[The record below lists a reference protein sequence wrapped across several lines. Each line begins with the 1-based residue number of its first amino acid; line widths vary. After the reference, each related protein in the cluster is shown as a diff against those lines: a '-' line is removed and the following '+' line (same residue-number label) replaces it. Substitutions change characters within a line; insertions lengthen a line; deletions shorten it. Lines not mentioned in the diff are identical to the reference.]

1 MTIVNMGSAVA
12 HWLGFQE
19 KIGRSF
25 MMNEDALKYPLSD
38 YLVNEGN
45 IDIKGIELE
54 RAHPNF
60 SSRQVDLT
68 VIDTVTLQLNNL
80 FELKLAT
87 SNTRKQSEKQRVFND
102 IIRLHLARQLTSDK
116 CYFLISGKTAHF
128 QRDFQNLLIN
138 TNRFY
143 EKWFSF
149 TKGQTKIFQVA
160 SETDTTYLTIYQK
173 FLADYQNNYQGT
185 TTTLQLPQTITTK
198 CEYITAYRKQ
208 FVPYMTGIWSIT

>member
-1 MTIVNMGSAVA
+1 MGSAIA

-45 IDIKGIELE
+45 INIKSIELE

-68 VIDTVTLQLNNL
+68 IIDTVTQQLNNL

-87 SNTRKQSEKQRVFND
+87 SYTRNQGEKQRVFND
-102 IIRLHLARQLTSDK
+102 IIRLHLASQLTTDK
-116 CYFLISGKTAHF
+116 CYFLISGKTTNF
-128 QRDFQNLLIN
+128 KRDFQDLPIN

-149 TKGQTKIFQVA
+149 VKGQTKTFDVL
-160 SETDTTYLTIYQK
+160 SETNPTYLSIYQK
-173 FLADYQNNYQGT
+173 FLTDYQNNYQGT
-185 TTTLQLPQTITTK
+185 TATLKLPQTITSK